1 MATVRNWLP
10 LGSAPANPQQTDMAF
25 EHTIGHQDG
34 LRLITISGRLTE
46 KEQSQVLVDA
56 FEAMLAN
63 GESKFL
69 LEMPALEYV
78 NSSGLNLLIGMFT
91 RARNAGG
98 ELAICGIS
106 DKVRKLMV
114 MTRLDSVF
122 KIHGSVAEAIAH
134 FNA

>member
-1 MATVRNWLP
+1 
-10 LGSAPANPQQTDMAF
+10 MAF
-25 EHTIGHQDG
+25 HYTIGHQDG
-34 LRLITISGRLTE
+34 LRLITIGGRLTE
-46 KEQSQVLVDA
+46 KDQSLELIDA
-56 FEAMLAN
+56 FEVLLAE
-63 GESKFL
+63 GEQKFL
-69 LEMPALEYV
+69 LEMSALEYV

-106 DKVRKLMV
+106 DKVRQLMV

>member
-1 MATVRNWLP
+1 
-10 LGSAPANPQQTDMAF
+10 MAF